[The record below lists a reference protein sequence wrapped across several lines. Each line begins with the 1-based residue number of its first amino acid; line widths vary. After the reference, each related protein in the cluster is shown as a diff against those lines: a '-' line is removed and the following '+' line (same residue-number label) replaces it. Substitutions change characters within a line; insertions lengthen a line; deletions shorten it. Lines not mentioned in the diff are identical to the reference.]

1 MKSFYVLIP
10 LALLAGCGQQSRDNS
25 AKAADSAAQTMDDV
39 ADAIRKVKTVAANAE
54 DISDRVKAIRGV
66 EIGMTPEWEYQ
77 IIALDAEKTA
87 ALAKVNELG
96 KEGWELA
103 APFGETNAH
112 QYLFKRRKAIV
123 LREKTNPESNTQP
136 ESRKSVP
143 EEK

>member
-10 LALLAGCGQQSRDNS
+10 LALLAGCGQQARDNS

-54 DISDRVKAIRGV
+54 DISDRVRAIRGV
-66 EIGMTPEWEYQ
+66 EIGMAPEWEYQ
-77 IIALDAEKTA
+77 LVKLDAQQTS
-87 ALAKVNELG
+87 ALAKVNEMG
-96 KEGWELA
+96 EEGWELA
-103 APFGETNAH
+103 APFGDSDSR

-123 LREKTNPESNTQP
+123 LREKNNPESNTQP
-136 ESRKSVP
+136 ESRKSVS